1 MAFSKGTVSTEAL
14 EIKRYVGVAPIYILD
29 VNPNKAKLSE
39 LFGRDIENEPEY
51 INKVTVG
58 EDKHEV
64 ENVRFDFIAKTDKDK
79 CNVDMITKV
88 TFFIRNEF
96 RFNRDKSKVQVIDKY
111 GRTCWVTKEQAKNHE
126 IPVYKNGP
134 ANIDKDYRPAY
145 VGEEE
150 ITNFLKLFLGISN
163 VEKWVKNE
171 ETGKREVVGLVDN
184 PQECEARLENIP
196 NYFKGDF
203 KEIKSIISL
212 QPENKV
218 KVLFGVRIS
227 DENKQYQTVYTQ
239 MALRNSAND
248 YSKLDADLQ
257 DRKAA
262 GAYPTTEFTL
272 PNSPVGDIVEY
283 VNTPTNFAELKPDNS
298 DPFGS
303 PDSSDSPWFN

>member
-64 ENVRFDFIAKTDKDK
+64 DNVRFDFIAKTDKDK

-126 IPVYKNGP
+126 IPVYTNGP
-134 ANIDKDYRPAY
+134 ANIDKDYRPCY

-150 ITNFLKLFLGISN
+150 LTNFIKNYLCIPN
-163 VEKWVKNE
+163 VMKYVNSTWIM
-171 ETGKREVVGLVDN
+171 VDN

-218 KVLFGVRIS
+218 KVLFGVRTS
-227 DENKQYQTVYTQ
+227 DDNKQYQTVYTQ
-239 MALRNSAND
+239 MTLKNSVSD

-257 DRKAA
+257 NRKAA

-283 VNTPTNFAELKPDNS
+283 VNTPTNFAEPKPGNS

-303 PDSSDSPWFN
+303 PDGSDSPWFN

>member
-126 IPVYKNGP
+126 IPILKNDLP
-134 ANIDKDYRPAY
+134 ANIDKDYRPCY

-150 ITNFLKLFLGISN
+150 LTNFIKNYLCIPN
-163 VEKWVKNE
+163 VMKYVNNTWVM
-171 ETGKREVVGLVDN
+171 VDN

-218 KVLFGVRIS
+218 KVLFGVRTS
-227 DENKQYQTVYTQ
+227 DDNKQYQTVYTQ
-239 MALRNSAND
+239 MTLKNSVND
-248 YSKLDADLQ
+248 YSKLDVDLQ
-257 DRKAA
+257 NRKAA

-283 VNTPTNFAELKPDNS
+283 VNTPTNFADPKPDNS

-303 PDSSDSPWFN
+303 PDGSDSPWFN

>member
-1 MAFSKGTVSTEAL
+1 MAFSKGTASTEAL

-58 EDKHEV
+58 DDKHEV

-126 IPVYKNGP
+126 IPVYTNGP
-134 ANIDKDYRPAY
+134 ANIDKDYRPCY

-150 ITNFLKLFLGISN
+150 LTNFLKNYLGVFDVMKYVNHTWIM
-163 VEKWVKNE
+163 
-171 ETGKREVVGLVDN
+171 VDN

-218 KVLFGVRIS
+218 KVLFGVRTS
-227 DENKQYQTVYTQ
+227 DDNKQYQTVYTQ
-239 MALRNSAND
+239 KTLRNSVSD

-257 DRKAA
+257 KKKAA

-283 VNTPTNFAELKPDNS
+283 VNTPTNFAEPKPDNS

-303 PDSSDSPWFN
+303 PDGSDSPWFN

>member
-126 IPVYKNGP
+126 IPVYTNGP
-134 ANIDKDYRPAY
+134 ANIDKDYRPCY

-150 ITNFLKLFLGISN
+150 LTNFIKNYLCIPN
-163 VEKWVKNE
+163 VMKYVNSTWIM
-171 ETGKREVVGLVDN
+171 VDN

-218 KVLFGVRIS
+218 KVLFGVRTS
-227 DENKQYQTVYTQ
+227 DDNKQYQTVYTQ
-239 MALRNSAND
+239 MTLKNSVSD

-257 DRKAA
+257 NRKAA
-262 GAYPTTEFTL
+262 GAYPTTEFKLNTGVEDAKN
-272 PNSPVGDIVEY
+272 PIKDIVEY
-283 VNTPTNFAELKPDNS
+283 VNTPTNFTKPKPDNS

-303 PDSSDSPWFN
+303 PDDSDSPWFN

>member
-64 ENVRFDFIAKTDKDK
+64 DNVRFDFIAKTDKDK

-111 GRTCWVTKEQAKNHE
+111 GRTCWVTKEQAENHE
-126 IPVYKNGP
+126 IPVYTNGP
-134 ANIDKDYRPAY
+134 ANIDKDYRPCY

-150 ITNFLKLFLGISN
+150 LTNFIKNYLCIPN
-163 VEKWVKNE
+163 VMKYVNSTWIM
-171 ETGKREVVGLVDN
+171 VDN

-218 KVLFGVRIS
+218 KVLFGVRTS
-227 DENKQYQTVYTQ
+227 DDNKQYQTVYTQ
-239 MALRNSAND
+239 MTLKNSVSD

-257 DRKAA
+257 NRKAA

-283 VNTPTNFAELKPDNS
+283 VNTPTNFAEPKPDNS

-303 PDSSDSPWFN
+303 PDGSDSPWFN

>member
-1 MAFSKGTVSTEAL
+1 MAFANGNKSSEGSEV
-14 EIKRYVGVAPIYILD
+14 KRYIGIASVYVLA
-29 VNPNKAKLSE
+29 VNPSKEELEKLYNRT
-39 LFGRDIENEPEY
+39 LDTAPEY

-126 IPVYKNGP
+126 IPVYTNGP
-134 ANIDKDYRPAY
+134 ANIDKDYRPCY

-150 ITNFLKLFLGISN
+150 LTNFIKNYLCIPN
-163 VEKWVKNE
+163 VMKYVNSTWIM
-171 ETGKREVVGLVDN
+171 VDN

-218 KVLFGVRIS
+218 KVLFGVRTS
-227 DENKQYQTVYTQ
+227 DDNKQYQTVYTQ
-239 MALRNSAND
+239 MTLKNSVSD

-257 DRKAA
+257 NRKAA

-283 VNTPTNFAELKPDNS
+283 VNTPTNFAEPKPDNS

-303 PDSSDSPWFN
+303 PDGSDSPWFN